1 MKIFDLNLLSNVH
14 TLIRVE
20 SLMSQPLIRWLIFPL
35 RMFGDNYSHAEPELS
50 QIPILCLVLFVM
62 QKMWKTQWLSAAAVG
77 AGFLVPFFQERIIF
91 FI

>member
-1 MKIFDLNLLSNVH
+1 
-14 TLIRVE
+14 
-20 SLMSQPLIRWLIFPL
+20 MSQPLIHWLIFPL
-35 RMFGDNYSHAEPELS
+35 RLFGHSFSHAEPKLS

-62 QKMWKTQWLSAAAVG
+62 QKMWKTQWLSAAAAVG